1 MYVIGLILEGAGWDR
16 RNNMLCE
23 SANKVLY
30 VNMPVVYIFA
40 LYNKPDKDPKLY
52 EVSNIFCKTLHKYN
66 DGNII
71 FIAIII
77 KSIWF

>member
-23 SANKVLY
+23 SSNKVLY

-52 EVSNIFCKTLHKYN
+52 EVSIYLAKLFINILME
-66 DGNII
+66 II
-71 FIAIII
+71 FL
-77 KSIWF
+77 